1 MGREEDTE
9 TDRACGRRQAHLWTR
24 SGEGRDRL
32 GSDGLT
38 GRVGRRRGGAGAGS
52 NRRGRI
58 GDPVLS
64 RSRRRVGRVGAGSGR
79 RMGKAPRRVQGWP
92 LEELYCK

>member
-9 TDRACGRRQAHLWTR
+9 TDRPCGMRQAHLWTR

-38 GRVGRRRGGAGAGS
+38 GRVGRRRGRAGAGS
-52 NRRGRI
+52 NRHGRI
-58 GDPVLS
+58 RDPVLS
-64 RSRRRVGRVGAGSGR
+64 RSRRRAGRAGAGDVWGR
-79 RMGKAPRRVQGWP
+79 HRVQGWP